1 LPLTRPQAGGFVAEW
16 RVHYFY
22 FPPTTPLTIKGT
34 ILMAAI
40 TAAAVMALREKTGL
54 PMMECKKALTE
65 CGGDTDQAVEWLR
78 KQGIKT
84 QALRADRETSMGRL
98 AVFTDLEKGVGAM
111 IELKCESAPVAN
123 GPEFQALAND
133 MAKTLALGPGAA
145 SPDELLAQ
153 KSTDHPEKTL
163 NELKDDLFNRMR
175 EVFELSR
182 ICRIDS
188 PCGGY
193 AHHDGSK
200 AAIVAVSGNATGS
213 QAAEVAKDIAMHIVA
228 LSPQAIA
235 KEDLDQEVVN
245 KEREI
250 LTEAARKEG
259 KPENIIEKM
268 IDGRLRNF
276 FSQCVLLE
284 QPFVKDDKQTVGKLA
299 KGAGLEVKQMENWK
313 LGG

>member
-1 LPLTRPQAGGFVAEW
+1 
-16 RVHYFY
+16 
-22 FPPTTPLTIKGT
+22 
-34 ILMAAI
+34 MAAI

-123 GPEFQALAND
+123 GPEFQELVND
-133 MAKTLALGPGAA
+133 MAKTLAMGPGAA
-145 SPDELLAQ
+145 TPDDLLAQ
-153 KSTDHPEKTL
+153 KSTSHPDKTL
-163 NELKDDLFNRMR
+163 SELKDDLFNRMR

-200 AAIVAVSGNATGS
+200 AALVAVSGNTTGP

-228 LSPQAIA
+228 LAPQAIA
-235 KEDLDQEVVN
+235 KEDLDPQVVE

-250 LTEAARKEG
+250 LTEAARQEG
-259 KPENIIEKM
+259 KPENIIQKM
-268 IDGRLRNF
+268 IEGRLRNF

-284 QPFVKDDKQTVGKLA
+284 QPFVKDDKQSVGKLA
-299 KGAGLEVKQMENWK
+299 KDAGLEVKQMEHWK